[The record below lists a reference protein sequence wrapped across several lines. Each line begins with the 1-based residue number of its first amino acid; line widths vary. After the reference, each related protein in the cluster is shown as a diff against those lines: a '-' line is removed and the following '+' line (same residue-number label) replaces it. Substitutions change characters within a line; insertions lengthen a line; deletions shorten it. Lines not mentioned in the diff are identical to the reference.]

1 MNLEQNVSV
10 WLEDL
15 LVFWLFPLISL
26 LNLAPNSGIRLFFFP
41 GRMSVQNH
49 TSLKKEVVL
58 CVGEKGEVCVHK
70 ALQALP
76 YCHVLKN
83 S

>member
-1 MNLEQNVSV
+1 MEYA
-10 WLEDL
+10 
-15 LVFWLFPLISL
+15 FF
-26 LNLAPNSGIRLFFFP
+26 FFFP

-76 YCHVLKN
+76 YCHAFKN